1 MAPINN
7 GPQGGP
13 TCHHKTH
20 AVTPVPVRY
29 GASFDLFEAASLN
42 MLFPTVPAPLL
53 GLVTAGYV
61 MVGRLRRPLLS
72 ALQLFAPARRLPHLT
87 AIAAFR
93 CRPGRLASCPARGS
107 AFSPGSPPRSHSLA
121 QGNAAGMLPGQE
133 SKGLLKCYKLKN
145 QAEAKADEPG
155 GGRIAVPVRHPTAP
169 GNVEPAS
176 ATAHAVRPTCRSF
189 RIPLR

>member
-1 MAPINN
+1 MASINN

-20 AVTPVPVRY
+20 VAISLPVQWSFVRPLRGRFAEY
-29 GASFDLFEAASLN
+29 ALSDGSC
-42 MLFPTVPAPLL
+42 APL

-61 MVGRLRRPLLS
+61 MVGRLRRPFFT
-72 ALQLFAPARRLPHLT
+72 ALKLVAPARRVPHLT
-87 AIAAFR
+87 ALAAFR
-93 CRPGRLASCPARGS
+93 CHPGRLATCPARGS

-145 QAEAKADEPG
+145 QAEAKVAVPV
-155 GGRIAVPVRHPTAP
+155 GGRIVDPVRHPTVPGIVAP
-169 GNVEPAS
+169 APA
-176 ATAHAVRPTCRSF
+176 TEHAVRTTRRTF